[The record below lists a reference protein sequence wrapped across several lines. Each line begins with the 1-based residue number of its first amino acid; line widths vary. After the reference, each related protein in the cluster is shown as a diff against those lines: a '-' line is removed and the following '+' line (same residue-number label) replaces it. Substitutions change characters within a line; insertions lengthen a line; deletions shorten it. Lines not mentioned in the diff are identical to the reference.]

1 MESELSYNTQIFAKD
16 PKYTECEYCNGSG
29 HIYEYDA
36 DGELQK
42 EDCSECGGAG
52 VLEIED

>member
-1 MESELSYNTQIFAKD
+1 MESELSYNTQILAKD
-16 PKYTECEYCNGSG
+16 LEYTECENCNGSG

-42 EDCSECGGAG
+42 EDCPECGGTG